1 MSTWP
6 FVGRVS
12 FSIVF
17 MAIFVPPLVDGQ
29 HYRASDYSASSRDK
43 GIADQLFRS
52 LPVWLPFWSFLP
64 IILVICLPSLPW
76 RHPRSVILPLD
87 SKR

>member
-6 FVGRVS
+6 FVGGVS

-29 HYRASDYSASSRDK
+29 HYLASDYFSSSRDK
-43 GIADQLFRS
+43 VIADQ
-52 LPVWLPFWSFLP
+52 
-64 IILVICLPSLPW
+64 
-76 RHPRSVILPLD
+76 
-87 SKR
+87 